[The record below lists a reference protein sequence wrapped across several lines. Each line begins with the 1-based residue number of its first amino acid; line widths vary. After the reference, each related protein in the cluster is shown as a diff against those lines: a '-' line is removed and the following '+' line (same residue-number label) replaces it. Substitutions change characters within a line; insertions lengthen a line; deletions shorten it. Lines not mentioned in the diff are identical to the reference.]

1 MSSHLKCLISLNTVS
16 QLFNANI
23 FVIAFPKTPGEIYT
37 AECCSYSYRMSG
49 KTSATLLQ
57 EKARL
62 LKFPLTWNQL
72 KAFCF

>member
-1 MSSHLKCLISLNTVS
+1 MSCYLKCSISLSTVS
-16 QLFNANI
+16 QLFNVNI
-23 FVIAFPKTPGEIYT
+23 FVSAFPKTHGEICT
-37 AECCSYSYRMSG
+37 AECCSYSNRISG

-57 EKARL
+57 EKGRL